1 MYKWR
6 HWQRSVVERNGQS
19 ATVRTNRSLPSW
31 REILYILCTISLQL
45 CGWLVHWKMKIG
57 SALASFFLG
66 GGVTWPQSRS
76 ALLRKTPCYWAHA
89 ISILA
94 GTVTKQEPAICK
106 YMYLHKYTKNKT
118 TDRFSCLSG
127 QWDPPQYQMLVRNWR
142 VTNTFTLCSHADRS
156 IQCSLLQTSLSPI
169 FNLVLSKFLTSQ
181 PIR

>member
-1 MYKWR
+1 MATLAEKCCRKEWSVCNCENKSLTPFMKGDIIYIMYN
-6 HWQRSVVERNGQS
+6 QSSVMWLVSPLENENWLS
-19 ATVRTNRSLPSW
+19 
-31 REILYILCTISLQL
+31 ISL
-45 CGWLVHWKMKIG
+45 
-57 SALASFFLG
+57 FFLG
-66 GGVTWPQSRS
+66 RGVTWPQSRS